1 VGALRLRAV
10 RVAVSRLRCMT
21 MTIEWRPWQR
31 VDRHRDILDDLKGFL
46 LRPRFPSNPKSRAAP
61 GCDAA
66 SIEP

>member
-1 VGALRLRAV
+1 
-10 RVAVSRLRCMT
+10 